1 MTVTATDPRAGPYT
15 GNGVTTDFAFSFKV
29 FEAGDLRVVHSDSDD
44 IETDLV
50 LDSGYSVTLNVDQ
63 NNSPGGSIT
72 YKAAGVTTALPTGE
86 TLTILSDLE
95 YTQETDIQNAGGFL
109 PEVIENALDR
119 SVMLAKQAAALVSRA
134 VQLPPATSN
143 DVDITLPVPEALKVL
158 GWNAAADAL
167 VNLDPTT
174 GQIGEL
180 IAELANATS
189 ASLGAG
195 LVKSKYDLIYP
206 VKSLGLASYGR
217 PPSTWAMT
225 DAEVADVLSNTGS
238 MNVAAAL
245 NTIIDTGY
253 EIDFTPG
260 TYGISVPLTPTTQ
273 QTLKGRKREK
283 AIIKALAGFA
293 GSAMVSYPSGAY
305 SGVTIEYLKLNANSI
320 AARCLEMIG
329 VSQGAVDQII
339 LRDVAMSLATAR
351 PLHLENLTYW
361 ELDHVITNGGTD
373 GAFLKTCYSGAS
385 KNCVH
390 YHGARAALIL
400 ENCSDNA
407 LSHFVCFNN
416 PGTPSTSLLEVDGG
430 HGNVFRDYTLEPQG
444 AANVTQ
450 ELLINDTVGGNC
462 VGHEFI
468 SGQHIGLANT
478 KTRSVVIG
486 ASGAIYQS
494 RFENTR
500 IIKPTGNESVLLTA
514 QAETQFVN
522 CRDLAAYDTPTFS
535 ALTILNNSGN
545 PYRTEN
551 LPGQFSALS
560 TEGGLTFPATQVP
573 SSDANTL
580 DDYQEN
586 LATPLDAMTITGSTG
601 DPTTLA
607 AAGGF
612 QAQAI
617 KVGRLVHL
625 KHNFGAITWAAPG
638 TGTFRINLPFA
649 INGMAKVQ
657 GTLFAT
663 AVVGEINGTVL
674 TLYAAGS
681 ATALTWASIGASGSS
696 LILDIT
702 GHTTA

>member
-1 MTVTATDPRAGPYT
+1 MTIGSGTPYDVHT
-15 GNGVTTDFAFSFKV
+15 GNGVTTVFAYGFTV
-29 FEAGDLRVVHSDSDD
+29 LAA
-44 IETDLV
+44 TDLV
-50 LDSGYSVTLNVDQ
+50 ATVN
-63 NNSPGGSIT
+63 
-72 YKAAGVTTALPTGE
+72 GVTTSVTVNNVGTPAGGTVEFSVAPASGAQIILE
-86 TLTILSDLE
+86 RVLTLTRLVEYQTNGDLLAA
-95 YTQETDIQNAGGFL
+95 TINADMDRMLMLIQGVNADTARSIRAPFPETMAD
-109 PEVIENALDR
+109 
-119 SVMLAKQAAALVSRA
+119 
-134 VQLPPATSN
+134 LPPEADRAN
-143 DVDITLPVPEALKVL
+143 HTLGFDSDGNPTVL
-158 GWNAAADAL
+158 T
-167 VNLDPTT
+167 P
-174 GQIGEL
+174 
-180 IAELANATS
+180 IAGTASAVLTDLANAAS

-238 MNVAAAL
+238 MDVVAAL

-260 TYGISVPLTPTTQ
+260 TYGISVPLTPATQ
-273 QTLKGRKREK
+273 QTLRGRKREK

-305 SGVTIEYLKLNANSI
+305 SGVTIENLKLNANSI

-351 PLHLENLTYW
+351 PFHLENLTYW
-361 ELDHVITNGGTD
+361 ELDHVITNSGTD
-373 GAFLKTCYSGAS
+373 GAFLKSCFTGSS

-450 ELLINDTVGGNC
+450 ELLINDTVSGNC
-462 VGHEFI
+462 TGHEFI

-478 KTRSVVIG
+478 KTRSAVVG
-486 ASGAIYQS
+486 ASGTVYQL

-514 QAETQFVN
+514 QAEAQFVN

-573 SSDANTL
+573 SGDANTL

-607 AAGGF
+607 AVGGF

-617 KVGRLVHL
+617 KVGRLFHL

-638 TGTFRINLPFA
+638 SGTFRINLPFSV
-649 INGMAKVQ
+649 NGMAKIQ

-663 AVVGEINGTVL
+663 AVVGEVNGTVL

-681 ATALTWASIGASGSS
+681 ATALTWAAVTGSGSS
-696 LILDIT
+696 LIIDVT